1 MDAWN
6 AEDLQRMK
14 GLFAEGVS
22 AKDIACALG
31 KGESEVV
38 ERLRLVGLAPAE
50 GPPPE
55 PALGPDEEGDVI
67 PDAGD
72 DPAAWVHGAGDGAD
86 A

>member
-14 GLFAEGVS
+14 GLFAQGASV
-22 AKDIACALG
+22 KDIACALG
-31 KGESEVV
+31 KDAEEVV

-55 PALGPDEEGDVI
+55 PSIGPDEEGDVI

-72 DPAAWVHGAGDGAD
+72 DPAAWVHGAGDGTD